1 MQSGTVLATLG
12 VNTLA
17 ISLSVDI
24 DQSPISQVRVKLTST
39 IHQTCSKNNLLIRRI
54 GRIGLSDE
62 LNYST
67 SHVALK
73 LMIDLLV
80 HFN

>member
-24 DQSPISQVRVKLTST
+24 DQSPISHVRVKLTST
-39 IHQTCSKNNLLIRRI
+39 IHQATEK
-54 GRIGLSDE
+54 
-62 LNYST
+62 
-67 SHVALK
+67 
-73 LMIDLLV
+73 
-80 HFN
+80 